1 MKKNLFVFAILL
13 AGLSA
18 AALVCGC
25 KSTSSQKESSSAPA
39 GVTDPSMPPWINDHP
54 PSDTLWG
61 IGVANNALQNM
72 RMDMAD
78 ARARQ
83 DLGRQLSTLVQGMVI
98 DYAKEAGGIDETA
111 VSQFQETV
119 SRQVVDAKL
128 TGAERDV
135 MWNTPDN
142 KTLWIRLKMSKADAA
157 QTLANGLQKAIDSE
171 AARYAEFKAMEALK
185 MLDKELDKNYP
196 VPQPVT
202 R

>member
-1 MKKNLFVFAILL
+1 MKKNLFVFAALL
-13 AGLSA
+13 AGLGA

-25 KSTSSQKESSSAPA
+25 KSTASKGGASSAPA
-39 GVTDPSMPPWINDHP
+39 GVTDPSMPPWINDQP
-54 PSDTLWG
+54 PADMLWG
-61 IGVANNALQNM
+61 IGVSNNTLQNM
-72 RMDMAD
+72 RMDVAD

-83 DLGRQLSTLVQGMVI
+83 DLGRQLSTLVQGMVV
-98 DYAKEAGGIDETA
+98 DYAKEAGSIDETA

-119 SRQVVDAKL
+119 SRQIVDAKL

-157 QTLANGLQKAIDSE
+157 QNLAGGLQKAIDSE

-185 MLDKELDKNYP
+185 MLDRELDKNHP
-196 VPQPVT
+196 LPQPVT